1 MSASKFT
8 IDPSKAK
15 RIESYDSFMKE
26 EKDKVFLITS
36 LREND

>member
-8 IDPSKAK
+8 IESSKAK
-15 RIESYDSFMKE
+15 RIESYDTFIKE

-36 LREND
+36 LWEND